1 MISKSG
7 LYAYGIV
14 GKSPQRLDIV
24 GIDKKNKVY
33 PVVGE
38 DNCVMVSEVDIDQ
51 FQSQVKQLVSALGK
65 TTGTL
70 QLGAEEVLQA
80 HEDVVEALMKETTIV
95 PFKFG
100 TILRDEQAATKL
112 LQDEAETF
120 KKLLTKFTGR
130 AEWGLKVYVDKQA
143 LMKHVVQA
151 EPRFRSLEEQRA
163 KLSRG
168 AAYLLGKKMEEEV
181 KNHVAALLAQVTE
194 EIFQD
199 LGKDAFEAKL
209 NNTWQQKVTGK
220 NKEMILNAAY
230 LVEREKVADLR
241 QRGKSF
247 MEKYEF
253 MGLEAEF
260 SGPWPPYNFT

>member
-7 LYAYGIV
+7 LYAYGVV
-14 GKSPQRLDIV
+14 GKSPQHLDIK

-33 PVVGE
+33 PVLGE
-38 DNCVMVSEVDIDQ
+38 GSCVIVSEVDINQ
-51 FQSQVKQLVSALGK
+51 LQSQVQQLVSALEK
-65 TTGTL
+65 SNEAL
-70 QLGAEEVLQA
+70 QDATEEILQA
-80 HEDVVEALMKETTIV
+80 HEDVVETLMKETTIV

-100 TILRDEQAATKL
+100 TILRDEQAATRL
-112 LQDEAETF
+112 LQDEGETF

-130 AEWGLKVYVDKQA
+130 AEWGLKVYADKQA
-143 LMKHVVQA
+143 LMKHIMQV
-151 EPRFRSLEEQRA
+151 EPRFKSLEEQRQ
-163 KLSRG
+163 KLPRG
-168 AAYLLGKKMEEEV
+168 AAYLLGKKIDEEAKE
-181 KNHVAALLAQVTE
+181 HMGALIAQVTE

-199 LGKDAFEAKL
+199 LARDAFEAKL
-209 NNTWQQKVTGK
+209 NDVLPQKVTGR

-230 LVEREKVADLR
+230 LVEGDKVANLR

-253 MGLEAEF
+253 MGLDAEF